1 MKVENVLIKR
11 VGGVREGTSDA
22 TGEKWKN
29 RNIVLSWEDEFGTA
43 YMNVGVDEELWQ
55 SLGYKEGDIATLNL
69 RIRTR
74 AFQSGFVTNDIRIKN
89 PSAEVK

>member
-1 MKVENVLIKR
+1 MKVENILIKR
-11 VGGVREGTSDA
+11 VGDVRQGTSDA

-43 YMNVGVDEELWQ
+43 YLNAVVDDEIWQ

-69 RIRTR
+69 RIRTKV
-74 AFQSGFVTNDIRIKN
+74 FSNGFVANDIRIKN
-89 PSAEVK
+89 PQN

>member
-1 MKVENVLIKR
+1 MKVENILIKR
-11 VGGVREGTSDA
+11 VGDVRQGTSDA

-43 YMNVGVDEELWQ
+43 YLNAVVDEEIWQ

-69 RIRTR
+69 RIRTKV
-74 AFQSGFVTNDIRIKN
+74 FPSGFVANDIRIKN
-89 PSAEVK
+89 PQN